1 MLQFTCNKIRE
12 RNKMKAIEYIK
23 SLFAKSETVK
33 PEAVK
38 TVKFLYAP
46 AKTRAK
52 LDSGIDLFTVK
63 ITGPLYKKGRR
74 SGFTGKVAE
83 RGGEYRSFRFDR
95 IVSPL
100 TQI

>member
-1 MLQFTCNKIRE
+1 
-12 RNKMKAIEYIK
+12 MKAIEYIK
-23 SLFAKSETVK
+23 SLFAKR
-33 PEAVK
+33 EATN

-74 SGFTGKVAE
+74 SGFTGRVME

-100 TQI
+100 TQV